1 MRHAAL
7 FHLFTFMITSVLI
20 RPAFVADT
28 LRRSV
33 LEVTVARPVPHRVVR
48 LVPSEPRNLFPD
60 ALQPYTSKV
69 STARGIQITIP
80 AYIRP
85 IALEYPGHNGKVS
98 K

>member
-1 MRHAAL
+1 
-7 FHLFTFMITSVLI
+7 MITSALI
-20 RPAFVADT
+20 RTSFVAST
-28 LRRSV
+28 LRHSV
-33 LEVTVARPVPHRVVR
+33 LEVTLARPVPHRVVR

-69 STARGIQITIP
+69 STTRGIQITIP